1 MTETLSS
8 PSRLRHRV
16 RRTALATALLTVC
29 SGLIVGTSATPAA
42 ATVAANTDP
51 ETRFQQ
57 WARGSG
63 APGILG
69 PLAND
74 QGLLSLRDLILSPR
88 SDSLM
93 ARKLPRRSRRAT
105 LGRNIAVDVV
115 DVESGARIWG
125 RRPAKAMLPAS
136 NMKIV
141 TAANVLRAY
150 GPGQV
155 FTTRVVAPAAGS
167 VVIRGAG
174 DATLSRSDL
183 EELAV
188 ETIDNLRSQGLEPE
202 LKSDGSRAWIKVY
215 VDNSLFAAP
224 TAAPGWTGSY
234 QPGIVRP
241 VYPLGIDGSYVWNS
255 SAEAA
260 AIFASHLKKHGYGA
274 KYLGE
279 ASATGTEVADH
290 DSLPLADQVKYMLQV
305 SENNVA
311 EMLYRLVAVA
321 RNRPATWAGSR
332 QAALESLAEMGV
344 PVSRLGLFDGSGVSR
359 SDRLTA
365 RSLTA
370 LLRVIADSNK
380 TSKLYSI
387 YHGGGMPLAGR
398 TGTLS
403 SSLGRFSTRPSSC
416 ARGLIRAKT
425 GTLYDTVALSG
436 LTVGADGRLKAFSV
450 MVNNRPYRRYSPLQT
465 RRSVDAVAATV
476 TGCW

>member
-1 MTETLSS
+1 MTET
-8 PSRLRHRV
+8 PSANSRTRTRA
-16 RRTALATALLTVC
+16 RRAVIATALLASC
-29 SGLIVGTSATPAA
+29 SGLIVGTST
-42 ATVAANTDP
+42 TSVAAVADP
-51 ETRFQQ
+51 ETSFQA
-57 WARGSG
+57 WARGPG
-63 APGILG
+63 ASGILG
-69 PLAND
+69 PLESD
-74 QGLLSLRDLILSPR
+74 QGLLSLRDMILSPR
-88 SDSLM
+88 SDSTM

-141 TAANVLRAY
+141 TAANILRAY
-150 GPGQV
+150 GPDHV
-155 FTTRVVAPAAGS
+155 FTTRVAAPGAGS

-174 DATLSRSDL
+174 DATLSGSDL

-202 LKSDGSRAWIKVY
+202 LKPDGSRAWIKVY

-224 TAAPGWTGSY
+224 TSAPGWTGGY

-241 VYPLGIDGSYVWNS
+241 VYPLGLDGSYVWNS

-260 AIFASHLKKHGYGA
+260 AIFASYLNKHGYGA

-279 ASATGTEVADH
+279 ALATGTEVADH
-290 DSLPLADQVKYMLQV
+290 DSLPLTDQVKYMLQV

-321 RNRPATWAGSR
+321 RHRPATWAGSR
-332 QAALESLAEMGV
+332 QAALESLAELGV
-344 PVSRLGLFDGSGVSR
+344 PISRLGLFDGSGVSR
-359 SDRLTA
+359 ADRLTA

-370 LLRVIADSNK
+370 LLRVIADPNRD
-380 TSKLYSI
+380 SKLYSI
-387 YHGGGMPLAGR
+387 HHGGGMPLAGR
-398 TGTLS
+398 TGTLA

-436 LTVGADGRLKAFSV
+436 LTVGADGRLKAFSI
-450 MVNNRPYRRYSPLQT
+450 MVNDRPYRRYSPLQT